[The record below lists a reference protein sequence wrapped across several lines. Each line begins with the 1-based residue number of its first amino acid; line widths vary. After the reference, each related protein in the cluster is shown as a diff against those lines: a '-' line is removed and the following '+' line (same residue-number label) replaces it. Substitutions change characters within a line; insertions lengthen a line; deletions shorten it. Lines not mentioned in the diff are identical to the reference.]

1 MKKHLS
7 GSKNPLSVFLTKGIA
22 IIAIVTVVIL
32 YTDHKGYFEADN
44 LNNHTLRKW
53 NSFYSLT
60 SKNKVDIVLVG
71 NSHLYTGLNPKNLSE
86 ALGITSFILASP
98 GTNIADSYYCLEEA
112 IETCKPQIAIVETYG
127 IGDFILDSL
136 TPPRISDQIKS
147 FSARRNT
154 LLKLL
159 STPALFNSDSWG
171 YAWSST
177 IRNHNFLLTNPEQIQ
192 KNRMPAPRQP
202 QSLYLGRYVRW
213 TTGIES
219 PTLEKYK
226 TLGAPVDGSNYTY
239 SEDAAKYVKKIVD
252 LCQEKHVK
260 LIFLTLPMY
269 YQHIKDYN
277 HWKTTLSELLS
288 PYHWLDLQEPY
299 DYRLFDTDC
308 FENSYET
315 YQHMT
320 YQGSLVSAYKLAEYI
335 EEKYGAQLQRQ
346 DRNPYWHQLFYGD
359 EGYFENYPPHPQ
371 DKYNSVLMR
380 DTIINSISI
389 KEIDILKNNKY
400 QSLLIKISRQQEI
413 PEILDSRVNVIATI
427 KQNNQIQ
434 DIRIEAPHDKLHRTL
449 KHHLYVT
456 NIPPN
461 VEIVKIK
468 EISL

>member
-86 ALGITSFILASP
+86 ALGMTSFILASP

-269 YQHIKDYN
+269 FNISKI
-277 HWKTTLSELLS
+277 TTTGKLL
-288 PYHWLDLQEPY
+288 
-299 DYRLFDTDC
+299 
-308 FENSYET
+308 
-315 YQHMT
+315 
-320 YQGSLVSAYKLAEYI
+320 
-335 EEKYGAQLQRQ
+335 
-346 DRNPYWHQLFYGD
+346 
-359 EGYFENYPPHPQ
+359 
-371 DKYNSVLMR
+371 
-380 DTIINSISI
+380 
-389 KEIDILKNNKY
+389 
-400 QSLLIKISRQQEI
+400 
-413 PEILDSRVNVIATI
+413 
-427 KQNNQIQ
+427 
-434 DIRIEAPHDKLHRTL
+434 
-449 KHHLYVT
+449 
-456 NIPPN
+456 
-461 VEIVKIK
+461 
-468 EISL
+468 